1 MVLPELSVVVKT
13 DPPTSVPFDV
23 PLPPEELPDMVE
35 LPERE
40 PPVGPGELAEPVEFM
55 PLPIMPPIVMPLIV
69 DDAPVVVATA
79 DVTVAVP
86 LATVAETV
94 AVEPPLIA
102 ETASVSSVSDAKA
115 KAHRDNLL
123 EQKEL
128 PTETIEPVSVPLGH
142 D

>member
-13 DPPTSVPFDV
+13 VPPTSVPFDV

-35 LPERE
+35 LPELE

-55 PLPIMPPIVMPLIV
+55 PPIMPPIV

-102 ETASVSSVSDAKA
+102 ETASVSSVSNTKA
-115 KAHRDNLL
+115 KTQKGNLL